1 VPGPGEYLAEKNRE
15 IGPNERQVKTQ
26 AFGHK
31 QKRFGSDETD
41 VPGPGHYPA
50 PDSCTVKDASRDLAS
65 YRSTTMRE
73 IVTIPKNI
81 PGVGHFNA
89 NEQFGLAQKQIQGG
103 APNNFTILSQ
113 SKNPFIHQVRVKES
127 PRLPDQSVPTPAK
140 VGPGSYGK

>member
-1 VPGPGEYLAEKNRE
+1 MKRRQDLIASGTAQFKAPEGREPFDIAAVSKVPGPGEYLAEKNRE

-50 PDSCTVKDASRDLAS
+50 PDSCTVKDATRDLAS

-73 IVTIPKNI
+73 IHTNPKNI
-81 PGVGHFNA
+81 PGVGNFNA
-89 NEQFGLAQKQIQGG
+89 NEQFALA
-103 APNNFTILSQ
+103 
-113 SKNPFIHQVRVKES
+113 
-127 PRLPDQSVPTPAK
+127 
-140 VGPGSYGK
+140 